1 MNAPAECQVLIA
13 GAGPTGLSLALD
25 LARAGFS
32 VRILDKASAR
42 PTTSRALGVH
52 AGTLEQ
58 LARRGLA
65 EKFLTAG
72 NAARKVTLNHNSE
85 QLAAADLSLI
95 PSEFNLV
102 LILPQYETERL
113 LEEALAEAGVRIER
127 GCELTGFKQSANG
140 VVCEYKRKDGEGGN
154 VRCDYLAGC
163 DGAHS
168 TVRHRLGFAFEGAEY
183 EENFGL
189 ADVDIEGPLEADTM
203 SIHYHSDGSCVFF
216 PIGGRRFRVVAG
228 IDAAMAERGIGID
241 DLRDIL
247 RARVHPDLNLSDPV
261 WLTAFRTHRRKA
273 DRFQDRRVFLLGDA
287 AHIHSPA
294 GGQGMN
300 TGMQDAFNLSWKLE
314 LVLEGM
320 APPTLLESYSEEREP
335 VARHVLEM
343 TDKMLK
349 VAMAHGHAT
358 QQARDKILPA
368 LLGME
373 FVEKRFV
380 TSLAGLD
387 VNYRG
392 SGLGHECVRMH
403 VRHTVRAGDRAPNGL
418 LALPGGEDTSLH
430 NLLARKPG
438 HQLLLFAAAAQR
450 HAKNGL
456 LEMQSLCEE
465 AVKDFGRHLAAH
477 WIARPSV
484 ASGLTARGIAS
495 VWHDAKDALAQI
507 YGFRHGGVCL
517 IRPDGYIGYR
527 CCHVDAGD
535 FRLHVLKYLTA

>member
-1 MNAPAECQVLIA
+1 MTHDVEVLVV
-13 GAGPTGLSLALD
+13 GAGPVGLFLACD
-25 LARAGFS
+25 
-32 VRILDKASAR
+32 
-42 PTTSRALGVH
+42 
-52 AGTLEQ
+52 
-58 LARRGLA
+58 LARRGIATRLIDGNRGPTDLSKAIGVHARTMEAFHDLGIA
-65 EKFLTAG
+65 EAALERGLPVPTAG
-72 NAARKVTLNHNSE
+72 FYARRRLLGRVRFERLESPFPFLLDLE
-85 QLAAADLSLI
+85 QG
-95 PSEFNLV
+95 
-102 LILPQYETERL
+102 QTERL
-113 LEEALAEAGVRIER
+113 LAEHLASLGGRDERQCRLISFDQDADGVTAHLEHGDDGRRETCRALYMV
-127 GCELTGFKQSANG
+127 
-140 VVCEYKRKDGEGGN
+140 
-154 VRCDYLAGC
+154 GC

-168 TVRHRLGFAFEGAEY
+168 TVRHGLGLGFSGEALAS
-183 EENFGL
+183 NMLL
-189 ADVDIEGPLEADTM
+189 ADVTLDWSIPYNEVVIAFSAAGLLFVAPLA
-203 SIHYHSDGSCVFF
+203 SG
-216 PIGGRRFRVVAG
+216 
-228 IDAAMAERGIGID
+228 
-241 DLRDIL
+241 
-247 RARVHPDLNLSDPV
+247 RARVIGDLDQGVEDPDLATVQAVLDARSPVAARAGDPA
-261 WLTAFRTHRRKA
+261 WLTNFRISERQVERY
-273 DRFQDRRVFLLGDA
+273 RSERVFLAGDA